1 MKKIF
6 AATLGVAMSVCVANA
21 QSWKSNSYGLYSY
34 PLTGNTSNVA
44 IGITPTSSTASYKLY
59 VKGATYVN
67 GASTVTGALKT
78 NSSLTAAGSLTV
90 NGKSFLSAVT
100 ASGDIYGKSKLTI
113 DGTTYLNGTSTL
125 VGKATLAGGFSA
137 SSPCTISSSLTTSSL
152 TVSGAATV
160 KGKSSLAATSIS
172 GTFSATGSS
181 NSFQNGLTIYSTTS
195 SMRQGVNFGPGTN
208 NCAKMTVYG
217 GKEYGAFEAIATG
230 YTLYGPQ
237 GRTFMQLDYNG
248 ATLDAALDVWGK
260 ITCHNEIEVAEVLK
274 ANQIKAQ
281 DINVELNNAADYVFE
296 ENYNLRPLS
305 EVESYV
311 KENKHLPGVPS
322 AAEISEKG
330 MSVSQMSNLLL
341 EKVEELTLHMIELE
355 KENKALKA
363 EMQMLKK

>member
-1 MKKIF
+1 MELKKIPM
-6 AATLGVAMSVCVANA
+6 ATMGVAMSVCATNA
-21 QSWKSNSYGLYSY
+21 QCWWSTSNYGLYNGPAS
-34 PLTGNTSNVA
+34 GSASNVA
-44 IGITPTSSTASYKLY
+44 IGITPTSSTANYKLY
-59 VKGATYVN
+59 VKGATYLN
-67 GASTVTGALKT
+67 GAVTINSTAK
-78 NSSLTAAGSLTV
+78 V
-90 NGKSFLSAVT
+90 N
-100 ASGDIYGKSKLTI
+100 
-113 DGTTYLNGTSTL
+113 
-125 VGKATLAGGFSA
+125 
-137 SSPCTISSSLTTSSL
+137 SSL
-152 TVSGAATV
+152 TVSG
-160 KGKSSLAATSIS
+160 KSTLAATSVS
-172 GTFSATGSS
+172 GSFTATGSS

-195 SMRQGVNFGPGTN
+195 SMRQGINIGPGTN

-217 GKEYGAFEAIATG
+217 GREYGAFEAIATD

-237 GRTFMQLDYNG
+237 GRTFLKLNYNG
-248 ATLDAALDVWGK
+248 AKLDAALDVWGK

-322 AAEISEKG
+322 AAEISENG

-363 EMQMLKK
+363 EMEMLKK

>member
-1 MKKIF
+1 MDLKRIMV
-6 AATLGVAMSVCVANA
+6 ATMGVALSVCAANA

-90 NGKSFLSAVT
+90 SGKSFLSAVT
-100 ASGDIYGKSKLTI
+100 ASGDIYGKSKLTV
-113 DGTTYLNGTSTL
+113 DGYTYLNGASTL

-137 SSPCTISSSLTTSSL
+137 TSPCTISSSLTTSSL
-152 TVSGAATV
+152 TVSGNTTMNGNLICKGTDNRFNKWLRVYATDEA
-160 KGKSSLAATSIS
+160 GKVNLLISKDNRVTEGMNITSSGKNNVADLSIS
-172 GTFSATGSS
+172 AMNFSFITDGNAKIMTMKK
-181 NSFQNGLTIYSTTS
+181 NN
-195 SMRQGVNFGPGTN
+195 VNMLAN
-208 NCAKMTVYG
+208 
-217 GKEYGAFEAIATG
+217 
-230 YTLYGPQ
+230 
-237 GRTFMQLDYNG
+237 
-248 ATLDAALDVWGK
+248 LDVTGK

-322 AAEISEKG
+322 AAEISENG

-363 EMQMLKK
+363 EMEMLKK